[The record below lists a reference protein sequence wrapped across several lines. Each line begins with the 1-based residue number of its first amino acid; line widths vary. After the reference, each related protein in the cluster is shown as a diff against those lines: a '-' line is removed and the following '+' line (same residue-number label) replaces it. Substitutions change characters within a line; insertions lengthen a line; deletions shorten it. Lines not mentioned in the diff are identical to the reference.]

1 MEGRLGMVMKPI
13 GGKGGGCL
21 SGPWRHSA
29 MCQQHQTFAVQTS
42 ALCLRHKHLSHH
54 HPSLTSL
61 LSTSSPPPSPPPPS
75 PSFHRSR
82 SSTTF
87 SLYPCVFVG
96 LEPSPPPTR
105 ILCPRAPPDFSEWG
119 AWLVS
124 LSLFIQ
130 VAQQVEETCCC
141 SGPVWNQGFVQDLT
155 CYCSVYSS
163 DLLTTAD
170 LYITPFETF
179 VLIQVCVT

>member
-1 MEGRLGMVMKPI
+1 MSLWPLEA
-13 GGKGGGCL
+13 L
-21 SGPWRHSA
+21 SNVPTTSNLRCTDLCPLSEA
-29 MCQQHQTFAVQTS
+29 QTFIPPPPYS
-42 ALCLRHKHLSHH
+42 DLPPLYILPPPPHHHH
-54 HPSLTSL
+54 HPSTAPDLLPRSLSTLLSL
-61 LSTSSPPPSPPPPS
+61 LGLSPPPP
-75 PSFHRSR
+75 
-82 SSTTF
+82 
-87 SLYPCVFVG
+87 
-96 LEPSPPPTR
+96 PPPTR

>member
-1 MEGRLGMVMKPI
+1 MSLWPLEA
-13 GGKGGGCL
+13 L
-21 SGPWRHSA
+21 SNVPTTSNLRCTDLCPLSEA
-29 MCQQHQTFAVQTS
+29 QTFI
-42 ALCLRHKHLSHH
+42 
-54 HPSLTSL
+54 
-61 LSTSSPPPSPPPPS
+61 PPPPFSDLPPLYILPPPPPPPPS

-87 SLYPCVFVG
+87 SLYPSVFVG
-96 LEPSPPPTR
+96 LEPSPPPPPPTR